1 MRSNYLSVCFFPQ
14 VIENIPL
21 ASLPASSKWVK
32 SPCTREIYAV
42 AAESTCR
49 NRDMGANRVL
59 RSSLGDAPAMV
70 VI

>member
-32 SPCTREIYAV
+32 SPSTREIYAV
-42 AAESTCR
+42 AAQI
-49 NRDMGANRVL
+49 GAEIMT
-59 RSSLGDAPAMV
+59 GDPLV
-70 VI
+70 KSGPP